1 MASPVDHQIASGLT
15 ERDISLTFAKG
26 MSVLKAFD
34 AGHTHMTMPQITRLT
49 GLDRAIV
56 RRLVLT
62 LVHLGYVVENDRVFS
77 LTPRVLVL
85 AGGFLQGRQFGKT
98 VQPIMRASSQQI
110 GLPVSLAMRDGGE
123 AVYVA
128 HADRDGGQVTMGFTV
143 GSRIPL
149 WPTAIGRALLTGL
162 DEAALDDLLEAA
174 PPTRFTTLTELNPA
188 ALKAEIAKAALEGY
202 AFADGEFE
210 AGVAA
215 IAVPVSGGPGPAQA
229 VLGISCPSGQLASA
243 ERRGEIHGLLH
254 ACAQALSGM
263 L

>member
-1 MASPVDHQIASGLT
+1 MENTSQPELT

-34 AGHTHMTMPQITRLT
+34 AGHTHLTMPQITRLT

-62 LVHLGYVVENDRVFS
+62 LVHLGYVAQNDRVFS

-110 GLPVSLAMRDGGE
+110 GLPVSLAMMDGGE

-128 HADRDGGQVTMGFTV
+128 HADRDGGQVTMGFTI

-149 WPTAIGRALLTGL
+149 WPTAIGRALLVGQG
-162 DEAALDDLLEAA
+162 EAALAELFAA
-174 PPTRFTTLTELNPA
+174 NPPARFTPLTKLTLGEI
-188 ALKAEIAKAALEGY
+188 KAEVAKAALEGY

-215 IAVPVSGGPGPAQA
+215 IAVPVGGGPGPAQA
-229 VLGISCPSGQLASA
+229 VLGVSCPSGQLASA
-243 ERRGEIHGLLH
+243 ERRDQIHGLLH